1 MADDLPTSPQ
11 TSTQSALPAAF
22 LLIDADLQVVAA
34 SPTSVPLLGLE
45 VARLLGRPLREVL
58 PDARV
63 DSVAQD
69 IFSGHSTDLAFEV
82 EVAGLYGISRL
93 QVDFAQLLSRRDLPL
108 VVVGLT
114 DLSGLEETR
123 SQLAAMRERLDG
135 LVHQLPGAVIRCLV
149 APGLPVRFAEG
160 GLDQLGDRALSE
172 LPGTRLTD
180 HISRESAQ
188 HLLLQIEQAN
198 TSGQPLRAVLE
209 LAEGTGCVDLQ
220 GRVSQEEGELYLEA
234 FLTDGTE
241 RRALEHQLRHS
252 QKMEAVGRLAGA
264 LAHDFNNLLAVM
276 LTRCDLMLIRT
287 HGDSALEAGLNQVR
301 GAAERAAGL
310 IRQLQGLAVA
320 GPPGSQAADA
330 VAVVQRTLAILQPLF
345 QEGHVLVAD
354 DLEDV
359 GWVSVDGD
367 RLEQLLLNL
376 VLNAREALPASG
388 RVDVSLRTLEG
399 TLDGLLGGEVDGPL
413 GYALLEVRDDGPG
426 MDRLTAER
434 AFDPY
439 FTTRKGRGTG
449 LGLSIVHGIVQE
461 AGGDLR
467 LETAPGRGACFQ
479 VALPRVLSPPSITPV
494 SEAPA
499 GTGRRAR
506 ILVVDDDEGV
516 RRSTVD
522 LLEAVG
528 HEVHA
533 AASGEAGL
541 ELARQQRFELVL
553 TDVVMPGMGG
563 RALAAALRRT
573 SPGLPVVFM
582 SGHTD
587 DEILDSGIAA
597 GRERLLRKPFRKDVL
612 FEFVQQA
619 LGR

>member
-1 MADDLPTSPQ
+1 MADDLQLSQQP
-11 TSTQSALPAAF
+11 ALPAAF
-22 LLIDADLQVVAA
+22 LLIDADLNLVAA
-34 SPTSVPLLGLE
+34 SPTVVPLLGLE
-45 VARLLGRPLREVL
+45 VSRLLGRPLREVL
-58 PDARV
+58 PDERV

-82 EVAGLYGISRL
+82 EIEGLFGLNRL
-93 QVDFAQLLSRRDLPL
+93 QVDFAQLLSRQDLPL

-114 DLSGLEETR
+114 DLTGLEEART
-123 SQLAAMRERLDG
+123 QLAATRERLDG
-135 LVHQLPGAVIRCLV
+135 LVHQLPGAVVRCLV

-160 GLDQLGDRALSE
+160 GLASLGGRALAE
-172 LPGTRLTD
+172 LPGTRLADRVT
-180 HISRESAQ
+180 SESAQ
-188 HLLLQIEQAN
+188 NLLLQIEQAH
-198 TSGQPLRAVLE
+198 SAGEPLRAVLD
-209 LAEGTGCVDLQ
+209 LADGSGCVDVQ
-220 GRVSQEEGELYLEA
+220 GRVGSDGDELYLEA

-276 LTRCDLMLIRT
+276 LTRCDLMLIRS
-287 HGDSALEAGLNQVR
+287 HGDTALEAGLNQVR

-330 VAVVQRTLAILQPLF
+330 LAVVQRTLSILQPLF
-345 QEGHVLVAD
+345 HEGHVLVTD
-354 DLEDV
+354 ELVDV
-359 GWVSVDGD
+359 GWVTVDGD

-388 RVDVSLRTLEG
+388 RVDVRLRLLDGPLEG
-399 TLDGLLGGEVDGPL
+399 LLAAEGGGEL

-479 VALPRVLSPPSITPV
+479 VALPRVLPPPSITPV
-494 SEAPA
+494 TETPE
-499 GTGRRAR
+499 GRGRRAR
-506 ILVVDDDEGV
+506 ILVVDDDDGV

-528 HEVHA
+528 HEVRS
-533 AASGEAGL
+533 AASGQAGL
-541 ELARQQRFELVL
+541 ELAQQQRFELVL

-563 RALAAALRRT
+563 RELAQALRQT

-587 DEILDSGIAA
+587 DEILDMGIAA
-597 GRERLLRKPFRKDVL
+597 GRERLLRKPFRKEVL
-612 FEFVQQA
+612 FDFVQQA
-619 LGR
+619 LEA